1 MRIAPTALFASVLV
15 VAFAASSRAGDS
27 GSPLEK
33 ADRIER
39 AGREMIE
46 HGHRVEG
53 AKTIAE
59 AWRIRADV
67 WAHEQAEAK
76 ERAGAPP
83 EFDALREKIAKLKA
97 MSGEAERAGHDLK
110 AAGKQD
116 DANAKMEESGRLWRE
131 AEALEAKLRD
141 AEQARRESGGGDDR
155 TPDQA
160 AREQRIVE
168 LKTQLARARE
178 EISGAEQDVKKA
190 QDEGA
195 EKAEAAAKERAE
207 RLRQRAREL
216 EAKLAEVAGG
226 GKRGVGGQGGLEA
239 QVESLRRQ
247 LEEMRRAFEELRHRL
262 DAK

>member
-1 MRIAPTALFASVLV
+1 MRIAPAVLFASLLT
-15 VAFAASSRAGDS
+15 VATAAPSRADDPA
-27 GSPLEK
+27 SPLEK

-46 HGHRVEG
+46 HGHRAEG

-67 WAHEQAEAK
+67 WAHEQAEPK
-76 ERAGAPP
+76 ERVGSPP

-116 DANAKMEESGRLWRE
+116 DANSKMEESGRLWRE
-131 AEALEAKLRD
+131 AQALEAKLRD
-141 AEQARRESGGGDDR
+141 AEQGRRERGGGDDR
-155 TPDQA
+155 AAEQA

-190 QDEGA
+190 QADGA
-195 EKAEAAAKERAE
+195 EKAEAEAKERAE

-216 EAKLAEVAGG
+216 EAKLGEVAGG
-226 GKRGVGGQGGLEA
+226 GKRGPGGLEA